1 MSLIVRISKF
11 SMVGALGMLVQ
22 LAALA
27 LISRWP
33 QVHFLY
39 ATVAALELTLLHNFV
54 WHLNYTWRDRRNDY
68 SLFEQLLR
76 FQFSNGLVSLFGNVA
91 FVRVLV
97 REARFPLLL
106 ANGVAILCCS
116 IANFLLGNKWA
127 FAVKSR
133 DLKTTDLLNT

>member
-68 SLFEQLLR
+68 S
-76 FQFSNGLVSLFGNVA
+76 
-91 FVRVLV
+91 
-97 REARFPLLL
+97 
-106 ANGVAILCCS
+106 
-116 IANFLLGNKWA
+116 
-127 FAVKSR
+127 
-133 DLKTTDLLNT
+133 